1 MKQNLI
7 VAYPDGREDVYPI
20 TEGQS
25 TLGSDAKCEFGIQ
38 APGVESRHIFFS
50 SSGDAVFVV
59 NLCDSETAWLNGVPL
74 DERHIF
80 EVGDQLNVGTVTIRL
95 RRAAQDG
102 EDLSASAAGVAEVAK
117 SARRDLRSGWR
128 GYQKILQKVA
138 SFISPAEAETA
149 ERLHSTGIRALLY
162 GLFAM
167 VALAGMAWTFQIR
180 QWFICEAVA
189 SYASSYVFLIATLV
203 LAARHRIRCA
213 GRIFSLI
220 AFLGLGG
227 EPLHETWTSYFNTL
241 SWGVVDMAALC
252 YLWGWF
258 YDIGCDCIFAKR
270 RWGFAWRYLLLLA
283 SVGMLCWFLAQG
295 AQAYPGAAYCYW
307 PLLGIAATY
316 PIWSRQIRFRLDE
329 RQLDILFVLRLAS
342 FRDVRRWIARTWTV
356 LATLTPLLLI
366 LGSLGA
372 RKRLVWKEADDNL
385 VVTETESGEKLA
397 WYWSDRGRYMAKTD
411 FDTSLIYQIPYDVLL
426 APVDN
431 AGDQAGRRPDAGSAE
446 SEAGGENDALEEK
459 CEEAEKAVWERSSAF
474 RLNELYKRMLDQ
486 RGVDVT
492 NEDAVASFYG
502 SDDWKS
508 AVAAFERHKDVV
520 SLSAKGKYLCRKIA
534 VVQLEATN
542 AIAFA
547 ELKEALSPYRI
558 TASGRSHFSELGNV
572 RSTKTVFLEE
582 VNNRVTYG
590 SRDSKLYHAQIGI
603 GIQPRSLQTSKY
615 MSAAIG
621 SVMIPSLVLL
631 TIGGL
636 LLWKRGGDSAV
647 GFWLGIATAAHV
659 LGAFLATDYLLI
671 ESSMKYHLWHWAVE
685 SPWGG
690 LVAGWLGMAFSAG
703 RVFWVIA
710 LLAQSVLFVL
720 LCWPGKPNAQEGR
733 CKGWLI
739 FIGKTAMIT
748 VLTAMIG
755 IAVPFIAPV
764 ASCEATDTM
773 VGRFAAILFVGL
785 LGWLLRRKRRFL
797 TEAPDLGWEFFG
809 GWLLLTMAISFPIV
823 AGSGFDPLIR
833 PEIWLAPI
841 SWVGER
847 TCLAGIL
854 SGIAAVAG
862 GALFLRLF
870 IRRNFL
876 SVLTVNGSAFTLF
889 ALIVPLISAICNPLV
904 AELLRGSFLQ
914 SSQGERIVSIA
925 IVVLVMHPMWNY
937 LSRLSKRLSGRNIV
951 QVESRVEAT
960 LESII
965 EKPGEIDVRD
975 EVFERLGDFGLKK
988 YALYV
993 RTKSDSFDLALK
1005 NHWSQLTADS
1015 FQMSAYLRHYLGFN
1029 PHLVELDQLAHNE
1042 SLFFQ
1047 SFELCRI
1054 KERLH
1059 AACLLPICLGKS
1071 VRAVL
1076 VTPLEVDTGPI
1087 LDSEVIFENLNAI
1100 GLAAIVSLNER
1111 PIEVHSTVD
1120 EDKE

>member
-20 TEGQS
+20 TEGSS

-38 APGVESRHIFFS
+38 APGVEPRHIFFS
-50 SSGDAVFVV
+50 SSDDAVFVV

-74 DERHIF
+74 DERHLF
-80 EVGDQLNVGTVTIRL
+80 EVGDQLNVGAVTIRL
-95 RRAAQDG
+95 RRAAQEG
-102 EDLSASAAGVAEVAK
+102 EDLSVSAAGVAEVAK

-128 GYQKILQKVA
+128 GYRKILEKIA
-138 SFISPAEAETA
+138 PFISPAEAETA
-149 ERLHSTGIRALLY
+149 ERLHFSAIRALARWL
-162 GLFAM
+162 LAM

-180 QWFICEAVA
+180 HWFICGAVA
-189 SYASSYVFLIATLV
+189 SYASSYVFLIATLI
-203 LAARHRIRCA
+203 LAARHRIRCV

-227 EPLHETWTSYFNTL
+227 EPLNETWTNYFNTL
-241 SWGVVDMAALC
+241 SWGVVDIAVLC
-252 YLWGWF
+252 YLWGWL
-258 YDIGCDCIFAKR
+258 YDIGLGCIFAKR
-270 RWGFAWRYLLLLA
+270 RRGFAWRYLLLLV
-283 SVGMLCWFLAQG
+283 SVGMLCWLFVQG
-295 AQAYPGAAYCYW
+295 QSYPGAAYCYW
-307 PLLGIAATY
+307 PLLGCAASY
-316 PIWSRQIRFRLDE
+316 PIWARHICFRLDE

-356 LATLTPLLLI
+356 LATVTPLLLI

-372 RKRLVWKEADDNL
+372 RNRLVWKETDDNL
-385 VVTETESGEKLA
+385 VITETESGEKLA

-426 APVDN
+426 APAAND
-431 AGDQAGRRPDAGSAE
+431 GDQAGRRPDAGAGD
-446 SEAGGENDALEEK
+446 SEAGGENDALKEK
-459 CEEAEKAVWERSSAF
+459 CEEAEKAVWERSAAF
-474 RLNELYKRMLDQ
+474 RLNELCKRMLDQ
-486 RGVDVT
+486 RGVDEA
-492 NEDAVASFYG
+492 NEDAVASFFG
-502 SDDWKS
+502 SDDWKN
-508 AVAAFERHKDVV
+508 AVANFERHKDAV
-520 SLSAKGKYLCRKIA
+520 SLSAKGKDLCRKIA

-542 AIAFA
+542 AVAFA

-558 TASGRSHFSELGNV
+558 TASERNQFAELGNV

-582 VNNRVTYG
+582 VNNRETYG
-590 SRDSKLYHAQIGI
+590 SREPKLYHAQIGV

-631 TIGGL
+631 AIGGL

-647 GFWLGIATAAHV
+647 GFWLGIATASHV
-659 LGAFLATDYLLI
+659 LGAFLATDYLQI

-690 LVAGWLGMAFSAG
+690 VVAGWLGMAFSAG

-720 LCWPGKPNAQEGR
+720 LCWPRKSHAQEGR
-733 CKGWLI
+733 WQGWLI
-739 FIGKTAMIT
+739 FIGKVAMTA

-755 IAVPFIAPV
+755 ITAPFITPV
-764 ASCEATDTM
+764 ASSEATDSM
-773 VGRFAAILFVGL
+773 VGRFAAILSVGL

-809 GWLLLTMAISFPIV
+809 GWLLLTMAISLPIV
-823 AGSGFDPLIR
+823 AGSGLDPLIR

-841 SWVGER
+841 TWMGER
-847 TCLAGIL
+847 ICLAGIL

-862 GALFLRLF
+862 GALFLRLL

-876 SVLTVNGSAFTLF
+876 SVLTVNGLTFALF

-914 SSQGERIVSIA
+914 SRQGERIVSIA
-925 IVVLVMHPMWNY
+925 IVVLVMHPIWNY
-937 LSRLSKRLSGRNIV
+937 LSRLSKRLAGRNIV

-960 LESII
+960 LENIL

-975 EVFERLGDFGLKK
+975 EVFDRLEDLGLKK

-993 RTKSDSFDLALK
+993 RTKADSFDLALK
-1005 NHWSQLTADS
+1005 NRWPQLTADT
-1015 FQMSAYLRHYLGFN
+1015 FQISAFLRHYLGFN
-1029 PHLVELDQLAHNE
+1029 PHVVELDLLAHNE

-1071 VRAVL
+1071 VRAAL
-1076 VTPLEVDTGPI
+1076 VTPLEADGSPI
-1087 LDSEVIFENLNAI
+1087 LDSEVILENLNAI
-1100 GLAAIVSLNER
+1100 GLATIVSLNER
-1111 PIEVHSTVD
+1111 TTDGHSIVD
-1120 EDKE
+1120 EDRE